1 MRYWDASALIPLIVD
16 EGKSQQMEDVLR
28 EDDSVATW
36 WGTRIECISAIRRKE
51 REGQLEPQ
59 QAKQAS
65 LLLDALAEDWA
76 EVQPAL
82 ELRSMAGRLL
92 AVHPL
97 RTGDAF
103 QLAAAL
109 RWSSEISDEAE
120 VITLDE
126 HLKDAA
132 MREGLLCP

>member
-126 HLKDAA
+126 RLKDAA
-132 MREGLLCP
+132 MREGLLCS

>member
-16 EGKSQQMEDVLR
+16 EGNSQPMEDVF
-28 EDDSVATW
+28 EADGSVATW

-59 QAKQAS
+59 QARQAS
-65 LLLDALAEDWA
+65 LLLDALAGDWA
-76 EVQPAL
+76 EVQPSL
-82 ELRSMAGRLL
+82 ELRSLAGRLL

-109 RWSSEISDEAE
+109 RWASEIPDEAE

-126 HLKDAA
+126 RLKDAA

>member
-109 RWSSEISDEAE
+109 RWSSEISGEAE

-126 HLKDAA
+126 RLKDAA

>member
-1 MRYWDASALIPLIVD
+1 MIPLIVD
-16 EGKSQQMEDVLR
+16 EGSSQQMEDVLR

-36 WGTRIECISAIRRKE
+36 WGTRIECTSAIRRKE

-126 HLKDAA
+126 RLKDAA